1 MFFFKNDAKFGNDIE
16 RRIRSLGR
24 FTSHQFS
31 LMNTFVLTELFGTL
45 TFYVEAPLRR
55 FTRAIC
61 GLRNV
66 VLLCEVL
73 QSIAFVAAF
82 AELWCSESVVELE
95 RIHRLFFTAI
105 GYKLCHFFYFHVLS
119 LSTPSR
125 GPFCIAAPACSFCLT
140 GRIFS
145 ADTKR
150 QSIYERTFL
159 KLQSSQ
165 LFHSKH
171 STKADGFGP
180 YRHTDCLKPFGAG
193 PYVRFL
199 CDSL

>member
-1 MFFFKNDAKFGNDIE
+1 
-16 RRIRSLGR
+16 
-24 FTSHQFS
+24 
-31 LMNTFVLTELFGTL
+31 MNTFVLTELFGTL

-105 GYKLCHFFYFHVLS
+105 GYKLCHFF
-119 LSTPSR
+119 
-125 GPFCIAAPACSFCLT
+125 
-140 GRIFS
+140 IFTYYHYRLHHEDHF
-145 ADTKR
+145 A
-150 QSIYERTFL
+150 
-159 KLQSSQ
+159 LQP
-165 LFHSKH
+165 LL
-171 STKADGFGP
+171 A
-180 YRHTDCLKPFGAG
+180 
-193 PYVRFL
+193 RFA
-199 CDSL
+199 